1 MIDWTRV
8 TELRDEIGGE
18 DFAEVVS
25 LFLQEADEVVQNLPT
40 RTDAKAI
47 ESALHFLKGSALNL
61 GFAGL
66 AQLCQEGERQAA
78 SGDPGVDVARVIA
91 AYDASKA
98 AFETGLD
105 RLAGSRAA

>member
-25 LFLQEADEVVQNLPT
+25 LFLEEADEVVRNLPAS
-40 RTDAKAI
+40 TDAKAI

-61 GFAGL
+61 GFAEL
-66 AQLCQEGERQAA
+66 AHLCQEGERQAA
-78 SGDPGVDVARVIA
+78 AGDPSVDVARVIA

-98 AFETGLD
+98 AFEIGLD
-105 RLAGSRAA
+105 RLSGSRAA